1 MRKNIRSVLI
11 LTLVSFL
18 LLLIPISNGMV
29 VVSDTYEFSGLRGYT
44 VHCVSSS
51 PIQHTINLDNNDT
64 VSVYVLDRA
73 LNISDFGSIPADYVE
88 VFTGRGMDETFVLS
102 SPVVTIIIEAINP
115 VRGSIS
121 WDHGLGFPDEG
132 MTMLTWTI
140 ILVSLGVGLFVVY
153 RIYRWRK
160 LKE

>member
-11 LTLVSFL
+11 LASVSFL
-18 LLLIPISNGMV
+18 LLLIPISNGIV
-29 VVSDTYEFSGLRGYT
+29 VVNDAYEFVGLRGYT

-64 VSVYVLDRA
+64 VSVYVVNRA
-73 LNISDFGSIPADYVE
+73 LNISDFGAVPADYVE
-88 VFTGRGMDETFVLS
+88 VFTGRGMTETFVLS
-102 SPVVTIIIEAINP
+102 ATVVTIVVEAINP
-115 VRGSIS
+115 VRGTIS

-132 MTMLTWTI
+132 MTMLTWI
-140 ILVSLGVGLFVVY
+140 IVMLSVGIGLFVVY